1 MGWLS
6 NLFGGKKAVDNI
18 LDKDNGLLTQVGGW
32 IGNMNFTEEEKAKAK
47 DKLNEGVSDF
57 VKSTLSENTI
67 RSRTRRKLALAWCY
81 SELFFV
87 FLTAACRPFD
97 KELAEFYWQIVT
109 SEIMFWGAIAALSF
123 YLGPYMI
130 GNMLGSTKK

>member
-1 MGWLS
+1 MGLLS
-6 NLFGGKKAVDNI
+6 NLFDTKKAVNNI

-32 IGNMNFTEEEKAKAK
+32 IGSMDLTDEEKIKYKANLNK
-47 DKLNEGVSDF
+47 DVSDF

-67 RSRTRRKLALAWCY
+67 RSKTRRKLALSWCY

-97 KELAEFYWQIVT
+97 EGLSSFYWQIVN
-109 SEIMFWGAIAALSF
+109 SEVMFWGAMSALAF

-130 GNMLGSTKK
+130 GNMIGSAKK